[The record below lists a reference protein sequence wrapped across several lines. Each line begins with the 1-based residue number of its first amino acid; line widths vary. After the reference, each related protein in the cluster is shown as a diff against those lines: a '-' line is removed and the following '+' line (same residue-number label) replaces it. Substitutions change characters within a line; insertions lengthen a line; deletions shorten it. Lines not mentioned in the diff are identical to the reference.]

1 MNADKIPNSMPHV
14 QIREEIIDRDTGYS
28 IDIVVQ
34 SGNARGGIALEVDG
48 PSHFLRDTRD
58 PTGATVMKRRHL
70 GMPLTLRPSFFNLI
84 PGLFSCRSFSANF
97 DAFGADT

>member
-1 MNADKIPNSMPHV
+1 MPLA
-14 QIREEIIDRDTGYS
+14 QIREETIDPDTGYS

-34 SGNARGGIALEVDG
+34 CGDARGGVALEVDG

-70 GMPLTLRPSFFNLI
+70 GMPAPLRQSF
-84 PGLFSCRSFSANF
+84 
-97 DAFGADT
+97 